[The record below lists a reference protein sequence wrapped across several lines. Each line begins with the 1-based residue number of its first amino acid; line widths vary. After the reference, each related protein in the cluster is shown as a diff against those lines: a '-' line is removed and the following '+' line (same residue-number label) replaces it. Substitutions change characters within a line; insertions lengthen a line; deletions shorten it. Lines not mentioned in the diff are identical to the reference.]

1 MLNYIMR
8 DIKIQT
14 GYLLLF
20 PVLIVFMLFMKTPI
34 NTILA
39 VAMVYIPVNAM
50 YLLAKSNINHFD
62 LTLPYS
68 RNDIVNYRYMSTLLY
83 GIIGGA
89 LISLILKVFG
99 YEVTILDLEFALQ
112 LTLGLSIVFFPL
124 NFALNT
130 EKALLISIYLVF
142 GLFMIQAVF
151 FGYAVE
157 NLQKIADNNHPF
169 TLFVHIAFAV
179 SCILYVVS
187 WFVSL
192 IIIKRKDI

>member
-1 MLNYIMR
+1 MLNYMIR

-14 GYLLLF
+14 GYLLFL
-20 PVLIVFMLFMKTPI
+20 PVLIVFLLFMKTPI

-89 LISLILKVFG
+89 LLSLILKVFG

-112 LTLGLSIVFFPL
+112 LTLGLSIVFYPL

-130 EKALLISIYLVF
+130 EKALLISIYVVF
-142 GLFMIQAVF
+142 TLFMLMAVS

-157 NLQKIADNNHPF
+157 NTQKMADNPL
-169 TLFVHIAFAV
+169 TLLVHVAFIA
-179 SCILYVVS
+179 SCVLYVVS

>member
-1 MLNYIMR
+1 MLNYMMR

-14 GYLLLF
+14 GYLILF
-20 PVLIVFMLFMKTPI
+20 PVLMAFLLFMKTPT

-39 VAMVYIPVNAM
+39 VAMVYIPVNAI
-50 YLLAKSNINHFD
+50 YLLTKSNINHFD

-83 GIIGGA
+83 AIICGA
-89 LISLILKVFG
+89 LITLILKVFG

-112 LTLGLSIVFFPL
+112 LTFGLSVVFYPL

-130 EKALLISIYLVF
+130 EKALLISMYAIF
-142 GLFMIQAVF
+142 TLFMLQAVF

-157 NLQKIADNNHPF
+157 NIQKISDSTHPF
-169 TLFVHIAFAV
+169 TLLVHIAFIV
-179 SCILYVVS
+179 SCVLYVIS
-187 WFVSL
+187 WFVCL

>member
-1 MLNYIMR
+1 MLNYMIR

-14 GYLLLF
+14 GYLLFL
-20 PVLIVFMLFMKTPI
+20 PVLIVFLLFMKTPI

-89 LISLILKVFG
+89 LFSVILKVFG
-99 YEVTILDLEFALQ
+99 YEVTLLDLEFALQ
-112 LTLGLSIVFFPL
+112 LTLGLSVVFFPL

-130 EKALLISIYLVF
+130 EKALLISIYVVF
-142 GLFMIQAVF
+142 TLFMLMAVS

-157 NLQKIADNNHPF
+157 NIQKIADNNPF
-169 TLFVHIAFAV
+169 TLLVHIAFIA
-179 SCILYVVS
+179 SCVLYVVS